1 MGNILT
7 GSLEAELAA
16 CPDDGLSAFLE
27 RLFWDR
33 GWDFRNYKKSSLER
47 RIAIRLNAH
56 NSSSYR
62 EYYDTLK
69 SNPAEYDRLLSA
81 LTIKV
86 TEFFREPEV
95 FDLLKEVIPPKAS
108 GPDELRAWCCGCAY
122 GNEAYS
128 LAILIAESLGL
139 RKLRSTKICA
149 TDISGDAI
157 DFGRKATYRE
167 GMMQNISDT
176 IREKY
181 FFQTPEG
188 YKVKYNIR
196 NSIRFGLLNIVKD
209 PPISKIDIIFCRN
222 LLIYFDKDLQKR
234 VFEKLDYALN
244 PGGVLVLGKAEALPA
259 SLAPRYAEFERKAR
273 VYIKRGSQ

>member
-1 MGNILT
+1 MGNILK
-7 GSLEAELAA
+7 GSLEAEHAA
-16 CPDDGLSAFLE
+16 DPEDGLSAFLE

-33 GWDFRNYKKSSLER
+33 GWDFRNYKKSSIRR
-47 RIAIRLNAH
+47 RIAIRLNAC

-62 EYYDTLK
+62 EYFNILR
-69 SNPAEYDRLLSA
+69 SNPDEYARLFSA

-86 TEFFREPEV
+86 TEFFREHEV
-95 FDLLKEVIPPKAS
+95 FDLLKEVIPSKAL
-108 GPDELRAWCCGCAY
+108 GTDELRAWCCGCAY

-128 LAILIAESLGL
+128 LAIFIAESSGL
-139 RKLRSTKICA
+139 RKLRSTKIFA
-149 TDISGDAI
+149 TDISEDAI

-167 GMMQNISDT
+167 DMMQNVSDS
-176 IREKY
+176 IRGKY
-181 FFQTPEG
+181 FFQTQDG

-222 LLIYFDKDLQKR
+222 LLIYFDRDLQKK

-259 SLAPRYAEFERKAR
+259 SLAPRYAELERKAR
-273 VYIKRGSQ
+273 AYVKRGSQ